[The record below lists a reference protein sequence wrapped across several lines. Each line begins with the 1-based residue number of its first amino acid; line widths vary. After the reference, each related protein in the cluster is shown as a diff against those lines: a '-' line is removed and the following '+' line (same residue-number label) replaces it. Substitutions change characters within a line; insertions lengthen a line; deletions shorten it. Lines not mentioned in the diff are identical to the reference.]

1 MEEKEPIKVKL
12 STVLLIITIIIIVA
26 IGVIIGIMYQQSM
39 TKNNNVPEV
48 ENVMLGENAINNKK
62 YSETEVKKVLENYL
76 KLSGVFQGS
85 PYSVLVEMKNITG
98 KNVIDD
104 EYPKSIEYGEGSIL
118 PTKIKYSE
126 FKEFMLNYMTEE
138 LYNTDF
144 ARGYIDQNGDLYC
157 KNIGATGVMYEV
169 KSIEKINNSDTKYKG
184 NVYGY
189 SEEEYKDEMEIL
201 FEVSENNDKCVIS
214 SITFTNKNA
223 EDVDEDDIDVQENKD
238 DNDSSDNTATTVITN
253 ENKKETSKTDYT
265 KYIGTWSDGQEDEF
279 KVRNIGNDLIT
290 FTWFIYRTALIEDV
304 TVPFK
309 DNKAVFY
316 YHGYEDKNFNNKDED
331 NEFYCRKAIIELKKN
346 NVSIKVENSTL
357 EESNKNISLDK
368 TDLFGGGVHIKPG
381 QYTFTTKK

>member
-12 STVLLIITIIIIVA
+12 STVLLIITIIIIAA

-48 ENVMLGENAINNKK
+48 ENVMLGEKENVINNNSNKEK
-62 YSETEVKKVLENYL
+62 TFSETEIKEALQNYL
-76 KLSGVFQGS
+76 KLSGAYQGD
-85 PYSVLVEMKNITG
+85 PYSVLYVMKEITG

-144 ARGYIDQNGDLYC
+144 ARGYIDKNGDLYC
-157 KNIGATGVMYEV
+157 KNIGATGVTYEV
-169 KSIEKINNSDTKYKG
+169 KSIEKINKSDTKYKG

-201 FEVSENNDKCVIS
+201 FEVSENNEKCVIS
-214 SITFTNKNA
+214 SITFTNKN
-223 EDVDEDDIDVQENKD
+223 EKDVDEKD
-238 DNDSSDNTATTVITN
+238 DNDSSDNTATKVITN
-253 ENKKETSKTDYT
+253 ESKKETSKTDYA
-265 KYIGTWSDGQEDEF
+265 KYIGTWSDGSENEF